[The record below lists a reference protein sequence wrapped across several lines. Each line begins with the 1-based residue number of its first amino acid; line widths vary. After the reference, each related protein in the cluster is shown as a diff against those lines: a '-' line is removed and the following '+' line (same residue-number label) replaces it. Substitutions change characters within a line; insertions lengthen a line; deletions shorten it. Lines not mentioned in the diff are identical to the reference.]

1 MKFFQSLLVAPA
13 ALGLLA
19 PNLLNAAEINL
30 EDFSRYSDNGVE
42 SSSTLSELYPS
53 DWSYKAIRDVVASR
67 ECNDL
72 LPYGPISRFEAAVI
86 INSCLK
92 GFDQITYLERRLI
105 DEFSDELAILASRV
119 DIPDSRFD
127 EFAAGSFSSTTVA
140 SFSADFAIGA
150 VDGAANQK
158 TSFDYG
164 YEVGLTTS
172 FTGEDSLDVTLV
184 AGTGQLSEFDLSQ
197 DQGDTLVVD
206 AISYTLP
213 LGDKLTAFVSDGVE
227 GSALFNTAC
236 IYDGPSDTL
245 SSCGAVSSAI
255 DEDAAIS
262 GGATYD
268 FGNGLTASIGYEGE
282 GDTASGLATKEGK
295 DSIAGQ
301 LAYSTD
307 DYGFSVTF
315 AEIEATTT
323 SDDQFTAFNA
333 FLNPEQDGFPSI
345 SFGYEWGYDGD
356 AAYAADSS
364 ASYFLGLQWDELGE
378 GTLGLAAGTKE
389 AMAENVDD
397 DLLMYEAWY
406 TYPINDGMS
415 ITPLVYTKDNASG
428 TDDELGFMVKTSFSF

>member
-30 EDFSRYSDNGVE
+30 EDFSRYSDKGVE
-42 SSSTLSELYPS
+42 STSTLSELYPS
-53 DWSYKAIRDVVASR
+53 DWSYQAIRDVVASR

-72 LPYGPISRFEAAVI
+72 FPYGPISRFEAAVI

-92 GFDQITYLERRLI
+92 GFDQITSLERRLI
-105 DEFSDELAILASRV
+105 DEFSSEISILASRV

-127 EFAAGSFSSTTVA
+127 EFDAGSFSTTTVA

-150 VDGAANQK
+150 VDGAASQK

-184 AGTGQLSEFDLSQ
+184 ASTGQLSEFDLSQ

-213 LGDKLTAFVSDGVE
+213 LGDKLTAFISDGVE

-236 IYDGPSDTL
+236 VYEGPSDTL

-333 FLNPEQDGFPSI
+333 FLKPTQDGFPSV

-356 AAYAADSS
+356 AAYAADAS

-378 GTLGLAAGTKE
+378 GTFGLAAGTKE

-406 TYPINDGMS
+406 AYPINDGMS
-415 ITPLVYTKDNASG
+415 ITPLIYTKDNASG
-428 TDDELGFMVKTSFSF
+428 TDDELGVMVKTSFSF